1 MENDLNSSQNESYI
15 DLNPSHFVMNQL
27 LIAQEY
33 TLSQINNSFSR
44 SLFGQINWA
53 NRLIGIKGP
62 RGAGK
67 TTMMLQ
73 RIKFW
78 LSRGEYLYVSAD
90 HPYFYNHQLYELGL
104 DFVQKGGKYLFIDE
118 VHKYPNWS
126 RELKSL
132 HDGFPQLFIVFS
144 SSSALEIF
152 KGEADLSRRVSVYNL
167 PGMSFR
173 EYLQFKQVVRLEKIG
188 LQELI
193 SNHQEVASSII
204 QQIHPLAHFAEYL
217 VSGYLPFAA
226 EMNVIEYQKRL
237 QNIITTTLET
247 DLLVTQGYSAA
258 NSQKMKRL
266 LGTLAEIVPY
276 EPNIADLARKLT
288 MGRDTVL
295 DYLQNLEKA
304 RLLNFVYSDQKGM
317 TGLRKPHKIFL
328 ENTNLSYALMASPEI
343 GALRETFVLNQLI
356 NAQYQVEAPR
366 KGDFLVDGTWTFEV
380 GGRNKSFKQITDI
393 LNSFILADDISVGSD
408 RKIPLWML
416 GLLS

>member
-1 MENDLNSSQNESYI
+1 MD
-15 DLNPSHFVMNQL
+15 QL

-33 TLSQINNSFSR
+33 TLSKVNNSFSR
-44 SLFGQINWA
+44 SLYEQINWS

-90 HPYFYNHQLYELGL
+90 HPFFYNHQLYELGL

-132 HDGFPQLFIVFS
+132 HDGFPQLSIVFS
-144 SSSALEIF
+144 SSSALDIF
-152 KGEADLSRRVSVYNL
+152 KGEADLSRRVSVYDL

-173 EYLQFKQVVRLEKIG
+173 EYLQFTGVAQIEKIK
-188 LQELI
+188 LKQLVLHHQEL
-193 SNHQEVASSII
+193 ASSLT
-204 QQIHPLAHFAEYL
+204 QQIQPLAYFADYL

-226 EMNVIEYQKRL
+226 EMDTIEYQKRL

-247 DLLVTQGYSAA
+247 DLLVTKGYSAS
-258 NSQKMKRL
+258 NTQKMKRL

-295 DYLQNLEKA
+295 EYLHNLEKA

-317 TGLRKPHKIFL
+317 AGLRKPHKIFL
-328 ENTNLSYALMASPEI
+328 ENTNLSYALMPSPGM
-343 GALRETFVLNQLI
+343 GALRETFVLNQLV
-356 NAQYQVEAPR
+356 NATYQVEAAR
-366 KGDFLVDGTWTFEV
+366 KGDFLVDGSLTFEV
-380 GGRNKSFKQITDI
+380 GGRNKSFTQITDI
-393 LNSFILADDISVGSD
+393 PNSFILADDISVGSD
-408 RKIPLWML
+408 RKIPLWMI